1 MGKINTLLRLLRKDP
16 KRIKSALSSNLA
28 NSQIGHLIP
37 DKLYLKIQ
45 YWLLMD
51 KKLNLKSPKA
61 FNEKLQWLK
70 LYDRN
75 PRYPGLVDKYKVKEY
90 VAGVLGEQYVIPNLG
105 IWDSVEDID
114 FDSLPNEFVIKCTHD
129 SGSVIV
135 CRDKASFNIEA
146 AKAKLKKKFDTNL
159 FWQGREWPYK
169 SVQPRV
175 LAEKYLS
182 ELSDEKMIDYK
193 FFCFNGEPR
202 YLYVSQGLE
211 DHETARI
218 SYASLD
224 WEIEPFKRSD
234 FDNFETLPPKPKG
247 FDKMIEMSKTLAKDI
262 PFVRVDFYDIN
273 GQVYFGEMTFFPGAG
288 YTAFHPDQWDEAVG
302 RWLRLPQ

>member
-1 MGKINTLLRLLRKDP
+1 MGKMKTLLGLLKNDP
-16 KRIKSALSSNLA
+16 KRIKRALSSNLA
-28 NSQIGHLIP
+28 NSKFGQLIP

-45 YWLLMD
+45 YRLLMN
-51 KKLNLKSPKA
+51 KKLDLKSPKT

-70 LYDRN
+70 LYDRR
-75 PRYPGLVDKYKVKEY
+75 PEYPGLVDKYEVKKY

-105 IWDSVEDID
+105 VWDNVDDID

-129 SGSVIV
+129 SGSVII
-135 CRDKASFNIEA
+135 CRDKASFDIEA
-146 AKAKLKKKFDTNL
+146 AKAKLKKKFDSNL

-169 SVQPRV
+169 SVKPRV

-224 WEIEPFKRSD
+224 WEIELFKRSD

-247 FDKMIEMSKTLAKDI
+247 FDKMVEMSKTLAKEI

-288 YTAFHPDQWDEAVG
+288 YTAFHPDEWDATIGQW
-302 RWLRLPQ
+302 LKLP